1 MRFVKGARFV
11 KGRGARFVK
20 GREICQGARDLSR
33 GARFVKGG
41 SHPPSSPPPLNETLL
56 IILVR
61 ATQKRK

>member
-41 SHPPSSPPPLNETLL
+41 SHPPSSPPPL
-56 IILVR
+56 
-61 ATQKRK
+61 K